1 MKRYLKL
8 YYLFNKY
15 RIKITLQNKAGVIFF
30 TVGKILRFSI
40 FFIFIYNLL
49 AHTRF
54 LAGYTLT
61 QTIIFFLTYNLVDT
75 LAQLLFREVYW
86 FRPLVVSGE
95 LDTILIKPYHPFIKI
110 LFGGIDILDLF
121 MTIPYTLLL
130 VYFTLQLPSISLLD
144 AMLYSILLIN
154 ALCIAA
160 SFHIAAIAL
169 AVLTTQIDHV
179 LWIYRDLTRMASL
192 PMDIYQEP
200 IRILL
205 TFVIPIG
212 IMMTFPVK
220 ALFGVLSP
228 LFFVISFTV
237 ATISLIASISLWN
250 KALKKY
256 QSWGGWYHVT
266 CNTKHET

>member
-15 RIKITLQNKAGVIFF
+15 RIKITLQNKAGIVLF
-30 TVGKILRFSI
+30 TTGKILRFSI

-49 AHTRF
+49 LQTKL

-61 QTIIFFLTYNLVDT
+61 QTIIFFLTFNLVDT

-95 LDTILIKPYHPFIKI
+95 LDTILIKPYHPFTKV
-110 LFGGIDILDLF
+110 LFGGVDILDFF

-130 VYFTLQLPSISLLD
+130 IYFAFQLPSIRSYHVLLYIIFV
-144 AMLYSILLIN
+144 MN
-154 ALCIAA
+154 ALFMSM
-160 SFHIAAIAL
+160 SFHIAALAL
-169 AVLTTQIDHV
+169 AVLTTQIDHI
-179 LWIYRDLTRMASL
+179 LLIYRDLTRMASL
-192 PMDIYQEP
+192 PIDIYQQP
-200 IRILL
+200 IRLIL

-220 ALFGVLSP
+220 ALFGLLSP
-228 LFFVISFTV
+228 LFFIISFSV
-237 ATISLIASISLWN
+237 SIISMIASLSLWN
-250 KALKKY
+250 TAMKKY
-256 QSWGGWYHVT
+256 QSWGG
-266 CNTKHET
+266 